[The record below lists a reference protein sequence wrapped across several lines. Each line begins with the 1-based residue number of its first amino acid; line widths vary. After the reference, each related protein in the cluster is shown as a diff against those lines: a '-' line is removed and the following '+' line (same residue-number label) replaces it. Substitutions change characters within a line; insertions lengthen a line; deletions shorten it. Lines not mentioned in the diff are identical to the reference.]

1 MSNESP
7 GSPIPTSP
15 QRGTP
20 QQSGSLARAEVLRD
34 VVQHAAREQQA
45 LLAARPVRR
54 SRAVRT
60 AAVWLCVPALAFS
73 AWSLIAQPAFLWGPP
88 PAPLAAPRADANARM
103 VLYLLAQR
111 LEQYR
116 AEEGAVPA
124 SLAVLGQDTEGVV
137 YAAIGDTGWVL
148 RGRERGREIVLRTGD
163 DLDAF
168 LGPSL
173 RVLRGER

>member
-7 GSPIPTSP
+7 RSPIPPSE

-34 VVQHAAREQQA
+34 VLQHAAREQQA
-45 LLAARPVRR
+45 LLAAHPVRR
-54 SRAVRT
+54 SRLARAV
-60 AAVWLCVPALAFS
+60 AVWFCVPALAFS

-88 PAPLAAPRADANARM
+88 PAPLPGPRADANARM

-111 LEQYR
+111 LEAYR
-116 AEEGAVPA
+116 AEEGDFPA
-124 SLAVLGQDTEGVV
+124 SLSVLGQETEGVV

-148 RGRERGREIVLRTGD
+148 RGRERGREIVLHAGE